1 MFLSFNKLIRVAKNS
16 TDLEAASYLLSNIKS
31 QIADSVMRLFELE
44 NPSIALAPVLSTNSA
59 TINNQVTKVEKSSL
73 A

>member
-1 MFLSFNKLIRVAKNS
+1 
-16 TDLEAASYLLSNIKS
+16 LEAASYLLSNIKS